1 MSKFPKEE
9 INRADLNHNP
19 KTFAGSQ
26 SKSLKMNTEAL
37 GIIDKMQNPL
47 LQLQHIGKNKREYSI
62 QNSTKTLRD
71 DETQS
76 RNWRPHNDDTGKD
89 GIDVLRK
96 LFQRK
101 VIIEN
106 CEPATHNIDSN
117 NEQSV
122 HALLKML

>member
-1 MSKFPKEE
+1 
-9 INRADLNHNP
+9 
-19 KTFAGSQ
+19 
-26 SKSLKMNTEAL
+26 MNTEAL
-37 GIIDKMQNPL
+37 GIKDKMQNSL
-47 LQLQHIGKNKREYSI
+47 LELQHIGKNKTEYSI
-62 QNSTKTLRD
+62 QNTTKTLRD

-76 RNWRPHNDDTGKD
+76 RNWRAHNDFMDTGED

-106 CEPATHNIDSN
+106 CQPAIPDIDSN

-122 HALLKML
+122 YALLKMPSLSSLKDAQ